1 MNARFNMN
9 TPEEAAKIIG
19 VTSVAIT
26 NWCRDGRINC
36 NDVSNGS
43 KNGRYEIEDD
53 EVRYIRKLVQEHG
66 SRNML
71 MYYKKNWR
79 DGSVDEIDPDKL
91 YTAKETARIIHVDK
105 STVNLW
111 CRTEKVN
118 CITKKRNGTK
128 GRASRYYLIPGWEL
142 TYIKW
147 IFDTYGHADGNKS
160 PMVLYYKKKVED
172 RGDNFMEQPAG
183 IPWTLEQDTE
193 VVEAGDI
200 EAKSILNEIAETTKP
215 EVVVEKVIQKTEDD
229 DDELLNSII
238 RIREVKARKVQL
250 EEELKS
256 LTAEYS
262 ELKEKIIGQL

>member
-1 MNARFNMN
+1 MN

-19 VTSVAIT
+19 VTSVAVA

-43 KNGRYEIEDD
+43 KNGRYEIEDE
-53 EVRYIRKLVQEHG
+53 EVRYIKKLVQEHG
-66 SRNML
+66 ARNML

-79 DGSVDEIDPDKL
+79 SCSEDEIDPDKL
-91 YTAKETARIIHVDK
+91 YTAKEVANIVHIDK
-105 STVNLW
+105 TTVNLW
-111 CRTEKVN
+111 CRNNKIN
-118 CITKKRNGTK
+118 HISKKKK
-128 GRASRYYLIPGWEL
+128 GGRGGNAYYHLIPGWEL

-147 IFDTYGHADGNKS
+147 IFDTYGHADGTKS
-160 PMVLYYKKKVED
+160 PMTLYYEKKVED
-172 RGDNFMEQPAG
+172 RGDGFMEQPAG

-193 VVEAGDI
+193 VVEESKKEAPI
-200 EAKSILNEIAETTKP
+200 EETP
-215 EVVVEKVIQKTEDD
+215 IEKVDILPVANDD
-229 DDELLNSII
+229 DVLLNSII

-256 LTAEYS
+256 LTAEYA

>member
-66 SRNML
+66 ARNML

-79 DGSVDEIDPDKL
+79 SGSVDEIDQDKL
-91 YTAKETARIIHVDK
+91 YTAKEVAGIIHVDK

-111 CRTEKVN
+111 CRTDKVN
-118 CITKKRNGTK
+118 CITKKRNGVK
-128 GRASRYYLIPGWEL
+128 GRADRYYLIPGWEL

-147 IFDTYGHADGNKS
+147 IFDTYGHACGNNS
-160 PMVLYYKKKVED
+160 PMLIYYKKKVED
-172 RGDNFMEQPAG
+172 RGDGFMEQPAG
-183 IPWTLEQDTE
+183 IPWTLENDTE
-193 VVEAGDI
+193 VVEESKE
-200 EAKSILNEIAETTKP
+200 EASTDCIR
-215 EVVVEKVIQKTEDD
+215 EKVDILPVTNSDD
-229 DDELLNSII
+229 DVLLNSII
-238 RIREVKARKVQL
+238 RIREVKARKSQL
-250 EEELKS
+250 EEELKN
-256 LTAEYS
+256 LTEEYA
-262 ELKEKIIGQL
+262 ELKKKIIGQL